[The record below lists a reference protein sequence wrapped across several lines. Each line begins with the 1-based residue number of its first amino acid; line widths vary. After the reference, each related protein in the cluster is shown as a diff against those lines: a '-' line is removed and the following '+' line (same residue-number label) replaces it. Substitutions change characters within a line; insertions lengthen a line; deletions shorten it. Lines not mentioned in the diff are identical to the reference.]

1 MGVVYYLGDHD
12 FWNRPKRYMY
22 CRTIETIA
30 VIKAATE
37 IREVRQMN
45 IECTGTLLPYDEHK
59 RTICD
64 DLIPKILKVI
74 EETGISYHEATTV
87 PRELET
93 PIGSNIL
100 KAMYFTKFMVQSDL
114 E

>member
-1 MGVVYYLGDHD
+1 MGLVDEGG
-12 FWNRPKRYMY
+12 RK
-22 CRTIETIA
+22 
-30 VIKAATE
+30 
-37 IREVRQMN
+37 MN
-45 IECTGTLLPYDEHK
+45 IEFAGTLLSYDEHE

-74 EETGISYHEATTV
+74 EESGISYHEAATV

-93 PIGSNIL
+93 AIESNIL
-100 KAMYFTKFMVQSDL
+100 KAMHFTKFKVQPDL

>member
-1 MGVVYYLGDHD
+1 
-12 FWNRPKRYMY
+12 
-22 CRTIETIA
+22 
-30 VIKAATE
+30 
-37 IREVRQMN
+37 MN

-87 PRELET
+87 
-93 PIGSNIL
+93 NIL
-100 KAMYFTKFMVQSDL
+100 KAMYFTKFKVQSDL